1 MFLCRNR
8 QFLQESSI
16 FEMRVVNV
24 FVNRFF
30 SMKWGI
36 FEKMRLFFRFFI
48 LSGAILVIQS
58 ILVIQNGTKWSED
71 VLLSEAKSLG
81 NIKWMLPRFFASL

>member
-36 FEKMRLFFRFFI
+36 FEKCGSFSVFFI

-71 VLLSEAKSLG
+71 VLLSEAKNLG

>member
-1 MFLCRNR
+1 MNR
-8 QFLQESSI
+8 QFLHESSI

-36 FEKMRLFFRFFI
+36 FEKCGSFSVFSF
-48 LSGAILVIQS
+48 
-58 ILVIQNGTKWSED
+58 
-71 VLLSEAKSLG
+71 
-81 NIKWMLPRFFASL
+81 

>member
-1 MFLCRNR
+1 MFFCRNR

-24 FVNRFF
+24 FVDRFF

-36 FEKMRLFFRFFI
+36 FEKMRLFFCFFI
-48 LSGAILVIQS
+48 LSGAF
-58 ILVIQNGTKWSED
+58 
-71 VLLSEAKSLG
+71 LSFRTERSGVKTCC
-81 NIKWMLPRFFASL
+81 

>member
-1 MFLCRNR
+1 MFFCRNR

-16 FEMRVVNV
+16 FETRVVNV
-24 FVNRFF
+24 FVDRFF

-36 FEKMRLFFRFFI
+36 FEKMRFFFCFFI
-48 LSGAILVIQS
+48 LSGVILVIQS

-71 VLLSEAKSLG
+71 VLLSEAKNLG